1 VSLPEVSLPP
11 VSPLALAPRVA
22 ETLGPLERLETLCD
36 PGSLQLVRP
45 AVVSRRL
52 GSRAVAGDGVVGATG
67 RVDGRP
73 IACFAQDPAF
83 LGGSLGEVHADT
95 ICRVMALAGQAQIPL
110 VGFVESAGARLQ
122 EGVAALCGYGRI
134 FHAHTQLSGVVP
146 QISVICG
153 ASAGGGSY
161 APALTDF
168 VVMTRRASMFLTG
181 PGIVREVTGED
192 VDATTLGG
200 PRVHDRNGVCQIVC
214 DDDVDAAWAVRD
226 LLDHLPQHAG
236 ASANRW
242 PSAAPGAGL
251 PDAAVPAQKRQV
263 YDVRDV
269 ARTLVDGGRLL
280 EVNGRWARNM
290 VTAMARID
298 GRSVGVVANNPRYLG
313 GVMDA
318 DSATKAARFV
328 RTCDLFGLALLVL
341 VDTPGFLPGTRQEA
355 GGVIRHGAKLVHA
368 FAAASVPRITVVLR
382 KAFGGAFIAMNSRDL
397 GADLVLA
404 WPGAELGVMGPL
416 QAVDLVHRREIAA
429 AADPVQAR
437 ERFAS
442 AYADEHLTAA
452 AAAAE
457 GVIDEIVAPAQTRP
471 RVIAALE
478 TLATPRRPFRPNRNI
493 PL

>member
-1 VSLPEVSLPP
+1 MSVPHASALK
-11 VSPLALAPRVA
+11 LAPRPA
-22 ETLGPLERLETLCD
+22 ETLGPMDRLETLCD
-36 PGSLQLVRP
+36 PGSIQLVRGD
-45 AVVSRRL
+45 VVSRRM
-52 GSRAVAGDGVVGATG
+52 GGRAVPGDGVIGATG
-67 RVDGRP
+67 RVDGRS

-95 ICRVMALAGQAQIPL
+95 ICRVMAVAGQAQIPL

-168 VVMTRRASMFLTG
+168 VIMTRRASMFLTG

-192 VDATTLGG
+192 VDAATLGG
-200 PRVHDRNGVCQIVC
+200 PKVHDRNGVCQMVAE
-214 DDDVDAAWAVRD
+214 DDVDAAWMVRD

-236 ASANRW
+236 VSANRW
-242 PSAAPGAGL
+242 PTAEPRPGL
-251 PDAAVPAQKRQV
+251 PDAAVPAENRQV

-290 VTAMARID
+290 MTAMARID

-328 RTCDLFGLALLVL
+328 RTCDLFGLPLLVL
-341 VDTPGFLPGTRQEA
+341 VDTPGFLPGSKQEY

-404 WPGAELGVMGPL
+404 WPKAEIGVMGPK

-429 AADPVQAR
+429 AEDPGLAR
-437 ERFAS
+437 DRFAS
-442 AYADEHLTAA
+442 AYAAEHLTAA
-452 AAAAE
+452 SAAAE
-457 GVIDEIVAPAQTRP
+457 GVVDEIVPPSQTRD

-478 TLATPRRPFRPNRNI
+478 TLSTPRRPFRPNRNI

>member
-1 VSLPEVSLPP
+1 MSSLK
-11 VSPLALAPRVA
+11 LAPRPA
-22 ETLGPLERLETLCD
+22 ETLGPIERLETLCD
-36 PGSLQLVRP
+36 PGSLHFVRGD
-45 AVVSRRL
+45 VVSRRM
-52 GSRAVAGDGVVGATG
+52 GGRAVAGDGVIGATG

-73 IACFAQDPAF
+73 VACFAQDRSF
-83 LGGSLGEVHADT
+83 LGGSLGEAHADT
-95 ICRVMALAGQAQIPL
+95 ICRVLRLAGHAQIPV

-192 VDATTLGG
+192 VDAATLGG
-200 PRVHDRNGVCQIVC
+200 PKVHERNGVCQIVC
-214 DDDVDAAWAVRD
+214 EDDVDAALTVRD
-226 LLDHLPQHAG
+226 LLDHLPQHAE
-236 ASANRW
+236 ASISRW
-242 PSAAPGAGL
+242 PAAEPRPGR
-251 PDAAVPAQKRQV
+251 PDAAVPDEPRKV
-263 YDVRDV
+263 YDIRDV
-269 ARTLVDGGRLL
+269 IPTLVDGGRLL
-280 EVNGRWARNM
+280 ELNGRWGRNM

-298 GRSVGVVANNPRYLG
+298 GHAVGVVANNPRYLG

-328 RTCDLFGLALLVL
+328 RTCDLFGVPLLVL
-341 VDTPGFLPGTRQEA
+341 VDTPGFLPGTRQEG

-368 FAAASVPRITVVLR
+368 FAAATVPRITVVLR

-404 WPGAELGVMGPL
+404 WPTAEIGVMGPQ

-429 AADPVQAR
+429 AADPTVAR
-437 ERFAS
+437 DRFAR
-442 AYADEHLTAA
+442 AYAAEHLSAA
-452 AAAAE
+452 SAAAE
-457 GVIDEIVAPAQTRP
+457 GVIDEIITPSQTRA

-478 TLATPRRPFRPNRNI
+478 TLSTPRRPLRPNRNI